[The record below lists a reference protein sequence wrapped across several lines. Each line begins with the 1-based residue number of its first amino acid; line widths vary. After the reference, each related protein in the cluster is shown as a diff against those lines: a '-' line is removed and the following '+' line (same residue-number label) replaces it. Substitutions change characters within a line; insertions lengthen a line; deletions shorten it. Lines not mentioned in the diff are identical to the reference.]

1 MPRQA
6 MLPGMQADDPSP
18 DRPSPDRPSPD
29 RPSATEPVGGDA
41 QSASKSAI
49 AQNTQALAESA
60 HAETEPQAESA
71 ADPSQTTL
79 SPTAPSSLQGQT
91 VWVVDANSLIFQVF
105 HAIPEMTS
113 PRGEPVSAVFG
124 FTRDLVYLL
133 EQKKPDYLFVA
144 FDRPE
149 PTFRHE
155 FFEAYKGH
163 RKEMPDDLRPQF
175 PAICQMLSAMGVAVL
190 DRASFEADDILATL
204 AHQTEELGGDCYLV
218 TADKDCR
225 QLISERVKVYNVR
238 KDQLYDACALKEDW
252 GIRPEQVVD
261 FQSLVGDS
269 VDNVP
274 GVPLIGPKVAREWL
288 EKFDTLDRLIEN
300 AGELPPG
307 KRRQNLIDFK
317 EQALMSRRLVE
328 LDRHVP
334 IEIDWSAGRPGRG
347 NAAQMKALCADF
359 GFHSLATKLRIFAAP
374 GDQAAPSPQTG
385 ASSPSSLGRSSD
397 AASAGRR
404 VSHHRHA
411 RAVRAIS

>member
-1 MPRQA
+1 

-18 DRPSPDRPSPD
+18 DQSDR
-29 RPSATEPVGGDA
+29 RATSEPPAA
-41 QSASKSAI
+41 QKAAAPVDSSQARAI
-49 AQNTQALAESA
+49 A
-60 HAETEPQAESA
+60 PQAELASA
-71 ADPSQTTL
+71 AQ

-113 PRGEPVSAVFG
+113 PHGEPVAAVFG

-149 PTFRHE
+149 PTFRHA
-155 FFEAYKGH
+155 FFEAYKGQ
-163 RKEMPDDLRPQF
+163 RKEMPYDLRPQF
-175 PAICQMLSAMGVAVL
+175 PAICRMLGAMGVAVL
-190 DRASFEADDILATL
+190 DLASFEADDILATL
-204 AHQTEELGGDCYLV
+204 AHQTEELGGECFLV

-274 GVPLIGPKVAREWL
+274 GVPLVGPKVAREWL
-288 EKFDTLDRLIEN
+288 EKFDSLDRLLEH

-317 EQALMSRRLVE
+317 AQALMSRRLVE

-334 IEIDWSAGRPGRG
+334 IDVDWSAGRPGRG
-347 NAAQMKALCADF
+347 NTAQMAELCADF

-374 GDQAAPSPQTG
+374 AAQAAPAQHAAAGQQGT
-385 ASSPSSLGRSSD
+385 PSQE
-397 AASAGRR
+397 
-404 VSHHRHA
+404 
-411 RAVRAIS
+411 